1 MTKHSELTERIQAVL
16 DGVATPGQ
24 ALELERLLAA
34 DPSARAEFEQWHRLF
49 VALDRVPQASP
60 PEGLVAAI
68 TAAAS
73 QRLDSIR
80 DFDQLSESADV
91 IGYRHPEGR
100 RSVSWIG
107 ATIRRPSRSGPR
119 GESWNMS
126 EQQQRIGFGTR
137 KLWVGGALS
146 ALVVAVAMIG
156 FDLPPKSE
164 SIVGTIAPAERYR
177 APQDN
182 TEAVKLGDQT
192 IAQLLQNDGFDKLVK
207 DPQMKALSQDA
218 NVRMLATVLA
228 RVPAGTGMTML
239 QNISASQ
246 AAAENVA
253 LAKAMLGNVELSR
266 AAFADLKANRVP
278 AADRAVLARMMSL
291 KLDAANAILSS
302 IEASRYASSNP
313 QLALAIAGNAEASRI
328 LLSTE
333 ASRSLN
339 SAEAGLMLKAA
350 EASRMKLDKAVAER
364 LQHE

>member
-16 DGVATPGQ
+16 DGVATPEQ
-24 ALELERLLAA
+24 ARELERRLAA
-34 DPSARAEFEQWHRLF
+34 DASARTEFEQWHRLF

-60 PEGLVAAI
+60 PEGLVASVA
-68 TAAAS
+68 AAAS

-80 DFDQLSESADV
+80 DSNQLSAPASV

-100 RSVSWIG
+100 WSASWFRS
-107 ATIRRPSRSGPR
+107 TIHRASRSGPQ
-119 GESWNMS
+119 GESENMS
-126 EQQQRIGFGTR
+126 EQQRIGFGKR
-137 KLWVGGALS
+137 KLWVGGAVT
-146 ALVVAVAMIG
+146 ALVVAVAMVG

-182 TEAVKLGDQT
+182 TEAIKLGDQT

-228 RVPAGTGMTML
+228 RVPPGTGMTLL
-239 QNISASQ
+239 QNVGAAQ

-253 LAKAMLGNVELSR
+253 LAKAMLGNVDLSR
-266 AAFADLKANRVP
+266 AALADLKASRVP
-278 AADRAVLARMMSL
+278 SADRAELARMMSL

-302 IEASRYASSNP
+302 VEASRYALSNP
-313 QLALAIAGNAEASRI
+313 QLALAIAGNAEVSRI

-333 ASRSLN
+333 ANRTLN
-339 SAEAGLMLKAA
+339 SAEANLMMKTA
-350 EASRMKLDKAVAER
+350 EANRMKLDKAVAER
-364 LQHE
+364 AQHE

>member
-16 DGVATPGQ
+16 DGVATPEQ
-24 ALELERLLAA
+24 ALELERQLAA
-34 DPSARAEFEQWHRLF
+34 DASARAEFEQWHRLF
-49 VALDRVPQASP
+49 VALERVPQASP
-60 PEGLVAAI
+60 PEGLVAAV

-73 QRLDSIR
+73 HRLDSIR
-80 DFDQLSESADV
+80 DFNQLSAPANV

-107 ATIRRPSRSGPR
+107 ATIRRPSRSGPQ
-119 GESWNMS
+119 GESENMS
-126 EQQQRIGFGTR
+126 EQQRIGFGTR
-137 KLWVGGALS
+137 KLWVGGAIS
-146 ALVVAVAMIG
+146 ALVVAVAMVG

-192 IAQLLQNDGFDKLVK
+192 IAQLLQNDGFDKMVK

-218 NVRMLATVLA
+218 NVRMLAAALA
-228 RVPAGTGMTML
+228 RVSSGTGMTML
-239 QNISASQ
+239 QNIGAAQ

-266 AAFADLKANRVP
+266 AAVADLKANRVP
-278 AADRAVLARMMSL
+278 AADRAELARMMSL

-302 IEASRYASSNP
+302 VEASRYASLNP
-313 QLALAIAGNAEASRI
+313 QLALAISGNVDASRV

-333 ASRSLN
+333 ASRVVN
-339 SAEAGLMLKAA
+339 SAEAALMMKTA
-350 EASRMKLDKAVAER
+350 EANRASLDKAVAER
-364 LQHE
+364 TRSE